1 MRRIDYVF
9 FRYYIITYLRQGS
22 GDGKVDKR
30 RRQRRCR
37 LILLLFNNVF
47 VVVLLLLILLP
58 IFIHPFAANLRFIV
72 SSSLIIVNCW
82 IVIMIMMHQHS
93 YRTKG

>member
-22 GDGKVDKR
+22 DDGKVDKR
-30 RRQRRCR
+30 RRHRRR